1 MLKKALKLDQVHTF
15 GDISK
20 SQLVE
25 KFDLMTEFA
34 LFNQLNSLQPDSQTL
49 IIIISLA
56 YFGTL
61 TESDKEH
68 KRMNEGVLLKIISES
83 KSKTNQEIP
92 ASPDFT

>member
-83 KSKTNQEIP
+83 KSKANQEIP